1 MAKRITKT
9 NTSAKQKA
17 ATRRTKKEATP
28 IKKAPVKKTATE
40 KPKTAKSGNETA
52 TKTDKKEVKV
62 AETAKSGNETSKV
75 RSLKNKP
82 NEYVRLPSNG
92 NREDFTAMGERVRIG
107 EVQWAYYALDGDIGY
122 HYYRILK

>member
-1 MAKRITKT
+1 MAKRTSKT
-9 NTSAKQKA
+9 NKSTKQKA

-40 KPKTAKSGNETA
+40 KPKTAISGNETA
-52 TKTDKKEVKV
+52 NKTAKSEVKLT
-62 AETAKSGNETSKV
+62 ETAISGNETPKI

-82 NEYVRLPSNG
+82 NEYVRLPSNAK
-92 NREDFTAMGERVRIG
+92 REDFTAMGERVRLG